1 MKERKNIERA
11 FMLLVLAGSFF
22 VFFAGSCGGD
32 RGGKEPIG
40 PEDEAEELE
49 WQNVKL
55 SPDEEAEF
63 GEGKVEY
70 ESATGTGGTGETETA
85 AKGTGSGPG
94 TVKLILKALG
104 EEVTGTVTVMRASD
118 SSVVDS
124 GQNKSTYVFTLSA
137 GTYIIDAVF
146 HQAVDEPKLTLSNI
160 EIAPGSQT
168 ERTFNF
174 PMAKVKFIPVK
185 AGTNSVVKGYK
196 LRLKAMGGED
206 FYKQSINPG
215 VDYVLISPGNYEGQ
229 LFKGSSKKEKV
240 IDIPSI
246 QINEGSKATK
256 RIDVSI

>member
-1 MKERKNIERA
+1 MRAKKNFKQA
-11 FMLLVLAGSFF
+11 FMLLLLTGSFF
-22 VFFAGSCGGD
+22 VFFSGSCGGEK
-32 RGGKEPIG
+32 GGREAVEPD
-40 PEDEAEELE
+40 DEAEELE

-55 SPDEEAEF
+55 SDDEVAEF
-63 GEGKVEY
+63 NEGKVQY
-70 ESATGTGGTGETETA
+70 ESATNTTDTGESETTST
-85 AKGTGSGPG
+85 GIGSGPG

-104 EEVTGTVTVMRASD
+104 EEVTGTVTVMRAAD
-118 SSVVDS
+118 NSVVDS

-137 GTYIIDAVF
+137 GTYNIDAVF

-160 EIAPGSQT
+160 EIAPGSKT

-206 FYKQSINPG
+206 FYQQSINPG

-229 LFKGSSKKEKV
+229 LFKGSKKKEKV

-246 QINEGSKATK
+246 QINEGAKATK

>member
-1 MKERKNIERA
+1 
-11 FMLLVLAGSFF
+11 
-22 VFFAGSCGGD
+22 
-32 RGGKEPIG
+32 
-40 PEDEAEELE
+40 
-49 WQNVKL
+49 
-55 SPDEEAEF
+55 
-63 GEGKVEY
+63 
-70 ESATGTGGTGETETA
+70 
-85 AKGTGSGPG
+85 
-94 TVKLILKALG
+94 
-104 EEVTGTVTVMRASD
+104 MRAAD
-118 SSVVDS
+118 NSVVDS
-124 GQNKSTYVFTLSA
+124 GQNKTSYVFTLSA
-137 GTYIIDAVF
+137 GTYNIDAVF

-160 EIAPGSQT
+160 EIAAGSQT

-206 FYKQSINPG
+206 FYQQSINPG

-229 LFKGSSKKEKV
+229 LFKGSKKKEKV